1 MSRIL
6 IANRGEIAVRVI
18 RACAQNGHTSIAVY
32 ADQDANALH
41 AQLADVA
48 IALPGTTAAE
58 TYLSIEAIIA
68 AARRAGADAVH
79 PGYRQRRR
87 STHQGE
93 LSPRPTCFAARSLGW
108 RCESRILPGQSAHR
122 SPHRR

>member
-41 AQLADVA
+41 TRLADVA

-68 AARRAGADAVH
+68 PPGRPVPTPSIPATGSSRRTPTSPPPSRT
-79 PGYRQRRR
+79 PG
-87 STHQGE
+87 
-93 LSPRPTCFAARSLGW
+93 
-108 RCESRILPGQSAHR
+108 
-122 SPHRR
+122 